1 MQGNRSLLA
10 TKRTIRLAHLAQ
22 EEIEVE
28 VLDMGDNPPPP
39 PRRRTLGDYGQRA
52 EGGVANLGFQPA
64 NPVSFDIKNSVIQ
77 ALKEDQYSGA
87 DSQCPNLHLNHFYD
101 ACDYTDPPGISESS
115 KRLRL
120 FKFSLTG
127 RAKDWL
133 DTVPPNT
140 IHTWRELQKKFL
152 DRFFPIHK
160 FLEKRSEIC
169 NFTQGETESLY
180 DAWERFKLCLKKCP
194 DHGIDELSQ
203 MQHFTNGLNAQ
214 TRMLLDASAGG
225 SLQRKYVTEAKD
237 IIDDMAQN
245 EYKAF
250 YDRNSKKKGGLLEL
264 DTQTALL
271 ASTKLMN
278 TQMSTLLK
286 HLTSTPSTQVNQVQG
301 LRCDFCHQAHE
312 NGECMP
318 KGSEE
323 AKYMA
328 NFRRSNPSNQG
339 WGENQNQSPNIPQQ
353 GRASPLEDTLTQFI
367 KMTQSNFETMRI
379 NQETSNENHKA
390 SIKNLEVQIGQLS
403 KQMTSSSSGGFVG
416 NTCENPRNE
425 SCNAIGLRSRVVPTP
440 PVREPKVKRKVEGEV
455 EKEVSIEEKF
465 EKNEKGKEKEGE
477 VENEK
482 KSELEVEVENE
493 CDEENEGEVGN
504 ERKALRKEIENRR
517 RQKKKDAMNDSGP
530 KEVSP
535 YAKLPYPRAPKKEKS
550 QENTFRKFMEMFN
563 SLQVNIPFAEM
574 LEQMPLYAKF
584 MKELL
589 TKKRRPKEDEPVLMN
604 EECSAIIQSKLP
616 QKKKDP
622 GSFTIPISIGN
633 LHVGRALCDLGASI
647 NLMPLSLMKRIPG
660 AVAKPTKM
668 QLTLVDRSITH
679 PYVILQ
685 DVLVRCAEFVFPA
698 DFVILDM
705 EECVNTPVLLGRPF
719 LATGRVLIDVEM
731 GDLMLRLNDESVN
744 FKVFEGMEPYE
755 KKKPKCFQV
764 EASEKVVKDSSK
776 DEAFMPT
783 VPELKEL
790 PPNWKYVFLN
800 EDSKDPVII
809 SSSLAPLEEE
819 VLLKKFKEGQGGL
832 GFDLNGVIPVLCV
845 TTIKNEEEP
854 HSGNVPLEPPTPSL
868 EELVRKE
875 VMKLVESGMLN
886 PAQVVKKE
894 KNVVKKSKK
903 ILPKAKKKTRNEG
916 ENKWNE
922 FMSHPVLEKV
932 LCIAQEVILGEKLK
946 KSRLESKMKYP
957 P

>member
-1 MQGNRSLLA
+1 
-10 TKRTIRLAHLAQ
+10 
-22 EEIEVE
+22 
-28 VLDMGDNPPPP
+28 
-39 PRRRTLGDYGQRA
+39 
-52 EGGVANLGFQPA
+52 
-64 NPVSFDIKNSVIQ
+64 
-77 ALKEDQYSGA
+77 
-87 DSQCPNLHLNHFYD
+87 
-101 ACDYTDPPGISESS
+101 
-115 KRLRL
+115 
-120 FKFSLTG
+120 
-127 RAKDWL
+127 
-133 DTVPPNT
+133 
-140 IHTWRELQKKFL
+140 
-152 DRFFPIHK
+152 
-160 FLEKRSEIC
+160 
-169 NFTQGETESLY
+169 
-180 DAWERFKLCLKKCP
+180 
-194 DHGIDELSQ
+194 
-203 MQHFTNGLNAQ
+203 
-214 TRMLLDASAGG
+214 
-225 SLQRKYVTEAKD
+225 
-237 IIDDMAQN
+237 
-245 EYKAF
+245 
-250 YDRNSKKKGGLLEL
+250 
-264 DTQTALL
+264 
-271 ASTKLMN
+271 
-278 TQMSTLLK
+278 
-286 HLTSTPSTQVNQVQG
+286 
-301 LRCDFCHQAHE
+301 
-312 NGECMP
+312 MP

-328 NFRRSNPSNQG
+328 NFRKSNPYNQG
-339 WGENQNQSPNIPQQ
+339 WGENQNQSPNLPQQ
-353 GRASPLEDTLTQFI
+353 SRASPLEDTLTQFI

-403 KQMTSSSSGGFVG
+403 KQMASSSSGGFVG
-416 NTCENPRNE
+416 NTCENPRKE
-425 SCNAIGLRSRVVPTP
+425 SCNAIELRSRVVPTP

-455 EKEVSIEEKF
+455 EKEVSMEEKF
-465 EKNEKGKEKEGE
+465 EKNERGKEKEGE
-477 VENEK
+477 VEKEK

-550 QENTFRKFMEMFN
+550 QENTFRKLMEMFN
-563 SLQVNIPFAEM
+563 SLQVDIPFAEV

-668 QLTLVDRSITH
+668 QLTLADRSITH
-679 PYVILQ
+679 PYGILQ

-705 EECVNTPVLLGRPF
+705 EECVDTSVLLGRPF
-719 LATGRVLIDVEM
+719 LATGRALIDVEM

-764 EASEKVVKDSSK
+764 EASEKVVKDSSS
-776 DEAFMPT
+776 DEAPMPT
-783 VPELKEL
+783 VLELKEL

-800 EDSKDPVII
+800 QDSKDPVIV
-809 SSSLAPLEEE
+809 SSSLTPLDEE

-845 TTIKNEEEP
+845 TPVKNEEEP
-854 HSGNVPLEPPTPSL
+854 NPGSVPLEPPTPSL

-875 VMKLVESGMLN
+875 VMKLVESGMLD
-886 PAQVVKKE
+886 PAQVVQKK
-894 KNVVKKSKK
+894 KKVVKKSKK
-903 ILPKAKKKTRNEG
+903 GRPKTKKTNGNKG
-916 ENKWNE
+916 ENKWEE
-922 FMSHPVLEKV
+922 FMSPPVLEKV
-932 LCIAQEVILGEKLK
+932 LCVAQEAILVEKLK
-946 KSRLESKMKYP
+946 RSRVESKMKYP

>member
-1 MQGNRSLLA
+1 METLL
-10 TKRTIRLAHLAQ
+10 
-22 EEIEVE
+22 
-28 VLDMGDNPPPP
+28 
-39 PRRRTLGDYGQRA
+39 
-52 EGGVANLGFQPA
+52 
-64 NPVSFDIKNSVIQ
+64 
-77 ALKEDQYSGA
+77 
-87 DSQCPNLHLNHFYD
+87 
-101 ACDYTDPPGISESS
+101 
-115 KRLRL
+115 
-120 FKFSLTG
+120 
-127 RAKDWL
+127 
-133 DTVPPNT
+133 
-140 IHTWRELQKKFL
+140 
-152 DRFFPIHK
+152 
-160 FLEKRSEIC
+160 
-169 NFTQGETESLY
+169 
-180 DAWERFKLCLKKCP
+180 
-194 DHGIDELSQ
+194 
-203 MQHFTNGLNAQ
+203 QHFTKVSSAQHNSNAQ
-214 TRMLLDASAGG
+214 A
-225 SLQRKYVTEAKD
+225 
-237 IIDDMAQN
+237 
-245 EYKAF
+245 
-250 YDRNSKKKGGLLEL
+250 
-264 DTQTALL
+264 
-271 ASTKLMN
+271 
-278 TQMSTLLK
+278 
-286 HLTSTPSTQVNQVQG
+286 NQVQG
-301 LRCDFCHQAHE
+301 LRCDFCKQAHE

-328 NFRRSNPSNQG
+328 NFRKSNPYNQG
-339 WGENQNQSPNIPQQ
+339 WGENQNQSPNLPQQ
-353 GRASPLEDTLTQFI
+353 SRASPLEDTLTQFI
-367 KMTQSNFETMRI
+367 KMTQSNFETLRI

-403 KQMTSSSSGGFVG
+403 KQMTSSSSGGLVG
-416 NTCENPRNE
+416 NTCENPRKE
-425 SCNAIGLRSRVVPTP
+425 SCNAIELRSRVVPTP

-455 EKEVSIEEKF
+455 EKEVSIEEKV
-465 EKNEKGKEKEGE
+465 EKKEKGKEKEGE

-493 CDEENEGEVGN
+493 CDEENEGEVEN
-504 ERKALRKEIENRR
+504 ERKVLRKEIEKRR
-517 RQKKKDAMNDSGP
+517 RQKKTDAMNDSGP

-535 YAKLPYPRAPKKEKS
+535 YAKLPYPRAPKKKKS

-563 SLQVNIPFAEM
+563 SLQVDIHFAEV

-589 TKKRRPKEDEPVLMN
+589 TKKRRLKEDEPVLMN

-660 AVAKPTKM
+660 AVTKPTKM
-668 QLTLVDRSITH
+668 QLTLADRSITH
-679 PYVILQ
+679 PYGILQ

-705 EECVNTPVLLGRPF
+705 EECVDTPVLLGRPF
-719 LATGRVLIDVEM
+719 LATGRALIDVEM

-755 KKKPKCFQV
+755 KKKPKCFHV

-800 EDSKDPVII
+800 EDYKDPVIV
-809 SSSLAPLEEE
+809 SSSLTPLDEE
-819 VLLKKFKEGQGGL
+819 VLLKKFKEGRGGL

-845 TTIKNEEEP
+845 TPIKNEEEP
-854 HSGNVPLEPPTPSL
+854 TPGNMPLEPPNPSL

-875 VMKLVESGMLN
+875 VMKLVESGMLD
-886 PAQVVKKE
+886 PAQVVQKK

-903 ILPKAKKKTRNEG
+903 VLPKAKKTNRSKG
-916 ENKWNE
+916 EKKLEE
-922 FMSHPVLEKV
+922 FMSPPVLEKV
-932 LCIAQEVILGEKLK
+932 LCVAQEAILVEKLK
-946 KSRLESKMKYP
+946 RSRVESKMKYP